1 MPRFL
6 YPSDAPLDPALV
18 LFAQFGFTDLKDLAR
33 PDSEFANLLCHHRRH
48 VHHPIAFERVHN
60 LFAIASFD
68 AFSVVP
74 AEGYFD
80 WGVCIKSQNSI
91 RHCCSPCSPCCSSSG
106 GSNPSSGGSGKS
118 SGGSSSSSCSSS
130 SSLNPDWHSSMLA
143 CARSRTIAAHGVSS
157 EAASGECTPSFCF
170 SCSSSADLRS
180 CHSSSVAG
188 SGCDLWAVRLAGGEV
203 AGTANVPSCCAP
215 KVRST
220 ARLMP
225 ARTAENGSDSSA
237 ARVFSALTSSQTSQ
251 MRGEPFFPSHLQLIQ
266 KGSPVR
272 TAAAIFSATPRS
284 RKHTRPS
291 VKVNMA
297 RSP

>member
-1 MPRFL
+1 MRARDSTRCAISAAPLMASSIAVIPAPVTGTGSKVPSGEACKSSGLAGLVCATIPVVLGVIVRTKSRGYRNVVRRSRMPRFL
-6 YPSDAPLDPALV
+6 NSPHAPLDPALV

-180 CHSSSVAG
+180 CHSSSVDG
-188 SGCDLWAVRLAGGEV
+188 SGCDLSAVRLAGAAKWLELRTYRP
-203 AGTANVPSCCAP
+203 AALR
-215 KVRST
+215 RSD
-220 ARLMP
+220 P
-225 ARTAENGSDSSA
+225 
-237 ARVFSALTSSQTSQ
+237 
-251 MRGEPFFPSHLQLIQ
+251 
-266 KGSPVR
+266 
-272 TAAAIFSATPRS
+272 PR
-284 RKHTRPS
+284 
-291 VKVNMA
+291 A
-297 RSP
+297 